1 MKTCVITG
9 ATSGIGK
16 ATAIELSKLNDYDR
30 IVILGRKKEELE
42 QTQKLMDISKK
53 ISYKILDLTELK
65 KIPNIVKEIIKENE
79 TIDCLINVAGYTEPA
94 PLLTTS
100 IENLKTTYD
109 VNVFAPIILMRE
121 VVRYMKDNKD
131 GGKILN
137 VASTAGMT
145 PRPGWLSYASSKAAI
160 ISASDTLSHELEEYN
175 IRVYCVSPGRCATA
189 LRKKL
194 APDEDPT
201 TIMQPQ
207 EVSSIICSLISNNE
221 QCLDGQN
228 IVIRKKI

>member
-42 QTQKLMDISKK
+42 ETQKLMDISKN
-53 ISYKILDLTELK
+53 ITYKILDLTDLN
-65 KIPNIVKEIIKENE
+65 KIPSIIKEIIKENE

-100 IENLKTTYD
+100 IENLRTTYD
-109 VNVFAPIILMRE
+109 TNVFAPIILMRE
-121 VVRYMKDNKD
+121 TVRYMKDNKD

-145 PRPGWLSYASSKAAI
+145 PRPGWLAYASSKAAI
-160 ISASDTLSHELEEYN
+160 ISASDTLSHELEEYK
-175 IRVYCVSPGRCATA
+175 IKVYCVSPGRCATA
-189 LRKKL
+189 LRRKL
-194 APDEDPT
+194 APDEDQT
-201 TIMQPQ
+201 TIMQPK
-207 EVSSIICSLISNNE
+207 EVAKIICSLIKIKEN
-221 QCLDGQN
+221 CLDGQN
-228 IVIRKKI
+228 IVIRRK